1 MANKTSNSTFLF
13 DTNFFI
19 RIKEHRGP
27 KNLSITLDEYSD
39 FFDNLR
45 SLGTT
50 FATTDSVLEELG
62 EYQIKAW
69 IKKTKFKIE
78 KRGEIPDEIKEGV
91 SEKIGGK
98 LTTHNNTADYDLI
111 CFTIMNPDWTLVS
124 GDRGMFSEL
133 KKIKLDAKF
142 LSNWAFIFISSLRT
156 GKTKHRKMASRELN
170 IDSGREMHL
179 DLEGFYY
186 ALKSDKDLVQTNIQN
201 RERELINL
209 IEGQKKGQRKPIKKK
224 ETVEVKP
231 GIVSRF
237 SNWVFI
243 RAKSFSFS
251 KSNEEKEKVGKVKGK
266 IKKRINEVLKD
277 LTLLKNKGCCLY
289 FNNLHQIEDFTDEKI
304 TIISG
309 EAEIRIPINLS
320 VKDAEF
326 MMAKHKMVKLLIPE
340 FDVSK
345 KEIEKIIQELCD
357 DHILFTKKMKDP
369 KSGRTHPFVGW
380 SRFD

>member
-1 MANKTSNSTFLF
+1 M
-13 DTNFFI
+13 
-19 RIKEHRGP
+19 
-27 KNLSITLDEYSD
+27 SD
-39 FFDNLR
+39 
-45 SLGTT
+45 
-50 FATTDSVLEELG
+50 LEECPHG
-62 EYQIKAW
+62 MGNPQWCAEC
-69 IKKTKFKIE
+69 KITNAP
-78 KRGEIPDEIKEGV
+78 IV
-91 SEKIGGK
+91 YTTGGG
-98 LTTHNNTADYDLI
+98 TRYH
-111 CFTIMNPDWTLVS
+111 S
-124 GDRGMFSEL
+124 
-133 KKIKLDAKF
+133 
-142 LSNWAFIFISSLRT
+142 T
-156 GKTKHRKMASRELN
+156 GKCPA
-170 IDSGREMHL
+170 
-179 DLEGFYY
+179 
-186 ALKSDKDLVQTNIQN
+186 
-201 RERELINL
+201 L

-289 FNNLHQIEDFTDEKI
+289 FNNLHQIEDFTDDKI

-369 KSGRTHPFVGW
+369 KSGRMHPFVGW

>member
-1 MANKTSNSTFLF
+1 M
-13 DTNFFI
+13 
-19 RIKEHRGP
+19 KEHRDP
-27 KNLSITLDEYSD
+27 KNLSRTLDEYSD
-39 FFDNLR
+39 FFDDLR
-45 SLGTT
+45 SLGTS
-50 FATTDSVLEELG
+50 FAITDSVLEELG

-78 KRGEIPDEIKEGV
+78 KSGEIPDEIKEGV

-98 LTTHNNTADYDLI
+98 LTTHSNTADYDLI
-111 CFTIMNPDWTLVS
+111 CFTIMNPNWTLVS
-124 GDRGMFSEL
+124 DDRGMFGEL
-133 KKIKLDAKF
+133 KKIKFDAKF

-170 IDSGREMHL
+170 IDSRREMHL

-186 ALKSDKDLVQTNIQN
+186 ALKSDKDLVHTNIQN

-209 IEGQKKGQRKPIKKK
+209 IENQKKGQKPSKKK
-224 ETVEVKP
+224 ETVEAKP

-243 RAKSFSFS
+243 RAKSFRFS
-251 KSNEEKEKVGKVKGK
+251 KSNEEKEKQVKVEGK

-277 LTLLKNKGCCLY
+277 LSLLKNNGCCLY
-289 FNNLHQIEDFTDEKI
+289 FNKLHQIEDFTDEEI
-304 TIISG
+304 TIIPG
-309 EAEIRIPINLS
+309 EAEIRIPITLN

-326 MMAKHKMVKLLIPE
+326 MMARSKMVKMLISD

-345 KEIEKIIQELCD
+345 REIEKIIQNLCD
-357 DHILFTKKMKDP
+357 DHTLFTKKMKDP
-369 KSGRTHPFVGW
+369 ESNRTHLFVGW